1 MIRLL
6 SWIMPRRHL
15 FRERFDKSPLDTVAA
30 TENFVRTRASYIAQT
45 SLYGYLKTRMGTQYR
60 AFFED
65 EVFSHSIRISAGKLF
80 ASCLSDLTIYSVAH
94 IVQDSKLPA
103 PRAQGLAG
111 HFYKNGLRDGLE
123 DIAPEERPAG
133 TEAAFKDRIASV
145 DWPQMA
151 EGRAAFLGSET
162 DLIRFAPVI
171 DEYKKLDDEI
181 VTNSIR
187 FRWTDVRS
195 QFRKRIT
202 PAAVARD
209 WLEQGE

>member
-1 MIRLL
+1 
-6 SWIMPRRHL
+6 MPRRHL

-60 AFFED
+60 ALFED
-65 EVFSHSIRISAGKLF
+65 DVFSHSIRLSAGKLF
-80 ASCLSDLTIYSVAH
+80 ASCLSDLTVYSVAH
-94 IVQDSKLPA
+94 IVQDGELPA
-103 PRAQGLAG
+103 PRAQGLAE
-111 HFYKNGLRDGLE
+111 HIYQNGLREGLE
-123 DIAPEERPAG
+123 DIKPEERPSG
-133 TEAAFKDRIASV
+133 TKATFSERIASV

-195 QFRKRIT
+195 QFRKRIA
-202 PAAVARD
+202 PGAVARD
-209 WLEQGE
+209 WVEQGE